1 MIAETGGWY
10 KDTITGYSH
19 INLIFNDGGSQK
31 TIDLTRADGEW
42 WYFNGAWTDYNPD
55 ISTATPTPTATTAP
69 TNTPTPIL
77 GDSYEAD
84 NSCAQAKAITTDG
97 MVQSHTFHAVGDEDW
112 VKFEGQANVTYLIDA
127 GVPEDSLADVVL
139 VTYDKCNG
147 NPTANDSFN
156 PEIHLQFKAPST
168 GTYFMRLT
176 NHESALG
183 GEKVSYQLAVRQLA
197 DQASPGAVVIV
208 AGKLKANDPLQ
219 ANIYQV
225 TNQVYQLFTRY
236 GYESERIYYLAN
248 DLKLNPDN
256 DSTTQDVDDLAQRAT
271 LQRAITEWAVD
282 KVGPERAFT
291 LYMMDHGAED
301 KFYLSGREQVVSP
314 DEVNSWLNALEAAA
328 PGVRVNVIIDACY
341 SGSFIKGT
349 QRLGKAGR
357 VIIASTTDQTSAYA
371 SPIKG
376 AIFSDMFLQGLGQ
389 KLSLY
394 DSFME
399 GHRVAK
405 VWHPEQ
411 VAWLDGNGNGIP
423 NEAADFVVA
432 QQRGFAYAGS
442 LADDLYAPYI
452 ATATGPLKVE
462 NGQGTLTAQI
472 SDDVSGA
479 KLDVWAVVY
488 KPSYVPPQSEELVAD
503 MENLP
508 TIKLNGPDS
517 NQLYRG
523 LYEGFN
529 ESGTYRLVIYAKDE
543 DGLLSR
549 PRELTVIVGGAKVYL
564 PVVVK

>member
-1 MIAETGGWY
+1 
-10 KDTITGYSH
+10 
-19 INLIFNDGGSQK
+19 
-31 TIDLTRADGEW
+31 
-42 WYFNGAWTDYNPD
+42 
-55 ISTATPTPTATTAP
+55 
-69 TNTPTPIL
+69 
-77 GDSYEAD
+77 
-84 NSCAQAKAITTDG
+84 
-97 MVQSHTFHAVGDEDW
+97 
-112 VKFEGQANVTYLIDA
+112 
-127 GVPEDSLADVVL
+127 
-139 VTYDKCNG
+139 
-147 NPTANDSFN
+147 
-156 PEIHLQFKAPST
+156 
-168 GTYFMRLT
+168 
-176 NHESALG
+176 
-183 GEKVSYQLAVRQLA
+183 VRQLA
-197 DQASPGAVVIV
+197 NQASPGAVVIV

-219 ANIYQV
+219 ANIHQV

-564 PVVVK
+564 PLIVK